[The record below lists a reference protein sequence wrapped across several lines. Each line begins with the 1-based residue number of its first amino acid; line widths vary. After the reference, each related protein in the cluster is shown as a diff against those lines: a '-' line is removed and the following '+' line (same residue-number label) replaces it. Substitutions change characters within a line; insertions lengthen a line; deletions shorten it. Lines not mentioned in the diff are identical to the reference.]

1 MVYEHQADGQSDDTD
16 DHTQCQRWPRPAR
29 LPEGLEAIVS
39 FTSHGPV
46 VPRRL
51 KTLPGE
57 REDKKPGRAKEE
69 PHFGVA
75 LFVPRAFFSGET
87 QRGSLSFAN

>member
-1 MVYEHQADGQSDDTD
+1 MVHEHQADGQSDDTD

-29 LPEGLEAIVS
+29 LPEGLKAIVS
-39 FTSHGPV
+39 FSSHGSV

-69 PHFGVA
+69 APHFGVA
-75 LFVPRAFFSGET
+75 LFVPHAFSVKT
-87 QRGSLSFAN
+87 QRGSEIYAN